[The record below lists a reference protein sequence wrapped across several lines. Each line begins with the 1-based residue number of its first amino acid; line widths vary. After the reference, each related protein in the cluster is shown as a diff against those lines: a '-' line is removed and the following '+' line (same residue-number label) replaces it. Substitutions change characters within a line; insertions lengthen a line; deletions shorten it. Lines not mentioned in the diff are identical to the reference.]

1 MAAEDAAGLAVL
13 DDLACGGTGSS
24 GGGGGGSGGGRA
36 SLPSL
41 STCYALLQSLLGAH
55 LLEQVGGSGLRAT
68 SVASSRAASSS
79 VGKNADLLQTGVRV
93 RCLLGLKDVEVL
105 ASTIGVAR
113 RTSSGAAMEGGGATR
128 MGDRFELSAWLTD
141 RK

>member
-1 MAAEDAAGLAVL
+1 
-13 DDLACGGTGSS
+13 
-24 GGGGGGSGGGRA
+24 
-36 SLPSL
+36 
-41 STCYALLQSLLGAH
+41 LGAH

-79 VGKNADLLQTGVRV
+79 STTGGKKNADLLQTGVRV

-113 RTSSGAAMEGGGATR
+113 RTSSGVAMEGGGATR